1 MKITLTR
8 AGVIEAISKEL
19 KLSRQKTVHFLEFAI
34 ETIINSIAE
43 EEELKIAS
51 FGSFKV
57 RKKSKRIG
65 RNPKTGKEAVISS
78 RQVLLFKPS
87 LYLRKKVQLHKN
99 S

>member
-57 RKKSKRIG
+57 RKKSRRIG
-65 RNPKTGKEAVISS
+65 RNPKTGKEAVITP
-78 RQVLLFKPS
+78 RRVLSFSPS
-87 LYLRKKVQLHKN
+87 LYLRKRVQLRKP
-99 S
+99 

>member
-1 MKITLTR
+1 M
-8 AGVIEAISKEL
+8 
-19 KLSRQKTVHFLEFAI
+19 
-34 ETIINSIAE
+34 INSIAE

-65 RNPKTGKEAVISS
+65 RNPKTGKEAVISP

-87 LYLRKKVQLHKN
+87 PYLRKNVHLRKD

>member
-1 MKITLTR
+1 MNTTLTR

-19 KLSRQKTVHFLEFAI
+19 KLSRQRTVYFLELAI

-57 RKKSKRIG
+57 RKKSMRIG
-65 RNPKTGKEAVISS
+65 RNPKTGK
-78 RQVLLFKPS
+78 
-87 LYLRKKVQLHKN
+87 
-99 S
+99 

>member
-1 MKITLTR
+1 MTTTLTR

-19 KLSRQKTVHFLEFAI
+19 KLPRQKTIHFLELVI
-34 ETIINSIAE
+34 ETMINSIAE

-57 RKKSKRIG
+57 RKKTKRIG

-87 LYLRKKVQLHKN
+87 LYLRKKVELRKD

>member
-1 MKITLTR
+1 MNTTLTR

-19 KLSRQKTVHFLEFAI
+19 KLSRQRTVYFLEIAI

-43 EEELKIAS
+43 EEELKISS

-57 RKKSKRIG
+57 RKKSMRIG
-65 RNPKTGKEAVISS
+65 RNPKTGIEAVISS
-78 RQVLLFKPS
+78 RRVLSFTPS
-87 LYLRKKVQLHKN
+87 LYLRKKVQLHKG